1 METGGADSPAYEP
14 SVADSGQLSFE
25 TLDHVP
31 PELPFRVLDLLE
43 TPTSFRREVGHDVH
57 GAQRDESQACEVDPV
72 EHASPLFGGTSL
84 PDFSDHFGI
93 EGVAGETETVT
104 QEDVFDPAA
113 EFQQFAV
120 HAQHEPL
127 VDAQAWQEIVA
138 TGFSQH
144 RKPDEMLRYPWE
156 MGALADIFNFSQ
168 DPLPL
173 CPGLAEQ
180 ALETSAGASGSMQTQ
195 LERFLLPD
203 DAKYVHA
210 VKSLQDLQYF
220 EEKNQKTDLACAQWL
235 NILAIDWSASGIGPQ
250 LAASLQRDSSGD
262 DAIMILKPA
271 LG

>member
-1 METGGADSPAYEP
+1 MVVS
-14 SVADSGQLSFE
+14 
-25 TLDHVP
+25 
-31 PELPFRVLDLLE
+31 
-43 TPTSFRREVGHDVH
+43 
-57 GAQRDESQACEVDPV
+57 
-72 EHASPLFGGTSL
+72 
-84 PDFSDHFGI
+84 
-93 EGVAGETETVT
+93 
-104 QEDVFDPAA
+104 
-113 EFQQFAV
+113 
-120 HAQHEPL
+120 
-127 VDAQAWQEIVA
+127 
-138 TGFSQH
+138 GFSQH

-180 ALETSAGASGSMQTQ
+180 AFERSAGASGSMQTQ

-220 EEKNQKTDLACAQWL
+220 EEKTQKTDLACAQWL

-262 DAIMILKPA
+262 DAIMILKACFGVKSPSTLLKRSSA
-271 LG
+271 TRKFLTWFDSSAVCGQLGTRVFPGCGCHPPDHFPNRFPHGVFHISVSSN